1 MEYKASGPKGEFVMK
16 KVPGRMKW
24 NNVTLKR
31 GITSE
36 MDMWKWRKLVEQ
48 GKVDLAPFI
57 TGRIGL
63 DHLIDQGFDTLIH
76 HNETAVKILV
86 SPSGRGL

>member
-1 MEYKASGPKGEFVMK
+1 MLVVIAIWAH
-16 KVPGRMKW
+16 PGTFDLTKI
-24 NNVTLKR
+24 VLKELDVR
-31 GITSE
+31 GTIAYVNSHQ
-36 MDMWKWRKLVEQ
+36 DVIPLVEQ
-48 GKVDLAPFI
+48 GKIDLAPFI